1 MKNMKKVVLLIMLGL
16 MVSFSVFAQQAL
28 KGTIRSK
35 ADKQPLPGVSVAIK
49 GTLTGGIQRLGWKF
63 LY

>member
-49 GTLTGGIQRLGWKF
+49 DAHRRNQRLGWKF

>member
-35 ADKQPLPGVSVAIK
+35 ADKQAPPDYIPYSNRSHLPAGSNCQHK
-49 GTLTGGIQRLGWKF
+49 
-63 LY
+63 

>member
-1 MKNMKKVVLLIMLGL
+1 MKKVVLLIMLGL

-49 GTLTGGIQRLGWKF
+49 GRSPEESATWMEISLLM
-63 LY
+63 